1 MSDQTRDPRI
11 PARNAATVGRIDRA
25 PSLEHDEIDAL
36 TDLFLGSPTPA
47 PAAAVDDDIPLPPLR
62 SAPAPTGSLP
72 AQSPAHSPAV
82 TPASN
87 PPARREHAQPAALA
101 TTHPRAS
108 AAHGHAGQARSG
120 EIESIVVGHLPILA
134 SAWVHQYAR
143 SCAARSQAPVA
154 LVRVRGRSASID
166 LLGQGRTLT
175 LPEGSSLAAAV
186 AAAAPLAPHWIL
198 SVDEVG
204 EPELAALP
212 GVHRVTLLTGAN
224 DAAVVACYRAIKGLC
239 LAQSE
244 SLLSPPAIRAAV
256 MGSPQPKAEPAA
268 ARLANTVAT
277 HLARSIEV
285 LALPDR
291 IAAGPSV
298 PVFVGACDLA
308 PADLGRLV
316 IDSVRAHHGL
326 ASDHAPAHVPSAN
339 SHAVEPQAP
348 NDRPQGTLWSKV
360 AGLRGIETRC
370 PYAPRVEL
378 AVSDAGEVHAFSHAA
393 DEPGVERALTD
404 LTAATAWVRTN
415 ADVLR
420 AAIPELARR
429 VGAVPTT
436 EHLVTAAPKPAR
448 RLLDSPVRVH
458 LLANPEL
465 PLIDL
470 N

>member
-1 MSDQTRDPRI
+1 MSDKARDPLN
-11 PARNAATVGRIDRA
+11 PARNAATLGRVDRA

-36 TDLFLGSPTPA
+36 TDLFLGESPAA
-47 PAAAVDDDIPLPPLR
+47 PAAATVDDDIPLPPLR
-62 SAPAPTGSLP
+62 SPTPS
-72 AQSPAHSPAV
+72 SPAKATSAVGTTPPQARPARG
-82 TPASN
+82 TPAAS
-87 PPARREHAQPAALA
+87 PTISPGPTPAI
-101 TTHPRAS
+101 PRT
-108 AAHGHAGQARSG
+108 G
-120 EIESIVVGHLPILA
+120 EIESIVVGHLPVLA

-143 SCAARSQAPVA
+143 SCATRSAGPVA

-175 LPEGSSLAAAV
+175 LPEGSTLQAAV
-186 AAAAPLAPHWIL
+186 AAAAPIAAHWIL

-212 GVHRVTLLTGAN
+212 GIARVTLLTGAN

-244 SLLSPPAIRAAV
+244 SLLNPPAIRAAV
-256 MGSPQPKAEPAA
+256 MGSPQAKAEPAA

-277 HLARSIEV
+277 HLARSIDV

-291 IAAGPSV
+291 ISAGPSV
-298 PVFVGACDLA
+298 PVYVGVCDLSA
-308 PADLGRLV
+308 ADLGRLI
-316 IDSVRAHHGL
+316 IDSVRANHGL
-326 ASDHAPAHVPSAN
+326 SAEIAQPHAPITPNAPAAPLAPADAHP
-339 SHAVEPQAP
+339 
-348 NDRPQGTLWSKV
+348 GLWAKV
-360 AGLRGIETRC
+360 AGLRGLETRC
-370 PYAPRVEL
+370 PYAPHVEL
-378 AVSDAGEVHAFSHAA
+378 AVSDSGEVHAFSHAA

-404 LTAATAWVRTN
+404 LTAASAWVRTN

-436 EHLVTAAPKPAR
+436 EHLVTSAAKPAR
-448 RLLDSPVRVH
+448 RLLDSPIRVH
-458 LLANPEL
+458 LLANHDL

>member
-1 MSDQTRDPRI
+1 MSDKARDPLN
-11 PARNAATVGRIDRA
+11 PARNAATLGRVDRA

-36 TDLFLGSPTPA
+36 TDLFLGESPTA
-47 PAAAVDDDIPLPPLR
+47 PAAATVDDDIPLPPLR
-62 SAPAPTGSLP
+62 SPTPS
-72 AQSPAHSPAV
+72 SPAKATSAVVSTPPQARPARS
-82 TPASN
+82 TPAASTAISQG
-87 PPARREHAQPAALA
+87 PTPAI
-101 TTHPRAS
+101 PRA
-108 AAHGHAGQARSG
+108 G
-120 EIESIVVGHLPILA
+120 EIESIVVGHLPVLT

-143 SCAARSQAPVA
+143 SCATKSAGPVA

-175 LPEGSSLAAAV
+175 LPEGSTLQAAV
-186 AAAAPLAPHWIL
+186 AAAAPIAAHWIL

-212 GVHRVTLLTGAN
+212 GIARVTLLTGAN

-244 SLLSPPAIRAAV
+244 SLLNPPAIRAAV
-256 MGSPQPKAEPAA
+256 MGSPQAKAEPAA

-277 HLARSIEV
+277 HLARSIDV

-291 IAAGPSV
+291 ISAGPSV
-298 PVFVGACDLA
+298 PVYVGVCDLS
-308 PADLGRLV
+308 PADLGRLI
-316 IDSVRAHHGL
+316 IDSVRANHGL
-326 ASDHAPAHVPSAN
+326 STEIAQPHAPITP
-339 SHAVEPQAP
+339 SHASTAPLAPADPQP
-348 NDRPQGTLWSKV
+348 GLWAKV
-360 AGLRGIETRC
+360 AGLRGLETRC

-378 AVSDAGEVHAFSHAA
+378 AVSESGEVHAFSHAT

-404 LTAATAWVRTN
+404 LTAASAWVRTN

-436 EHLVTAAPKPAR
+436 EHLVTSAAKPAR
-448 RLLDSPVRVH
+448 RLLDSPIRVH
-458 LLANPEL
+458 LLANHDL